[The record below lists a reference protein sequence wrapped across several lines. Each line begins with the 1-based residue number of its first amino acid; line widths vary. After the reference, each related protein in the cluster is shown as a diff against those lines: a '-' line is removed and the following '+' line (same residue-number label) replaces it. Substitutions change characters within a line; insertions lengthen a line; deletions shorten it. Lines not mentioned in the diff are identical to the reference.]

1 MAALDMLLKILDQ
14 AVSQDPQ
21 VVKFAEGKLK
31 EWEDKPE
38 FYKTLLISLQI
49 AVVIGRIARTDLKTW
64 PDLVPKLLQEVRSQD
79 SIVQYNALLTLNHV
93 IKGLVSKRLASDRKT
108 FKEVCSG
115 LLGFVLELWIH
126 HSNNFISHLSSNQ
139 VQSAEQSLKMSVLT
153 LKVLRKLVVE
163 GTCDDVLDSSL
174 MLLKLLVERIPA
186 LLTLRSQ
193 FLSVNIIGEKLEKLI
208 LIGMKTLLDTLDRQP
223 LPFVDVLE
231 GSLNMAIKFSFV
243 CTEKDILFEM
253 FIVHCIN
260 LIRKAIKCKDY
271 KLQKDSHSAE
281 CTNVKIQKAQEP
293 SGNCSASLCNYQA
306 TVLLLYATI
315 RQLFCF
321 SMRPS
326 DNCSASLYDHQAT
339 VLLLYATIRQLFC
352 FSMRPSD
359 NCSASLYDH
368 QIKQNIF
375 TKDLLVELCHQLVFK
390 YFPLTSQEV
399 NEWQNDPES
408 YLTDEAGDSAEYLI
422 RPCTENLFLCL
433 YYEHRPI
440 FTDVLADMVNQLS
453 ASYNR
458 EDLESLRMREAVYF
472 ALGLASY
479 ELFGDFNFDKYFQE
493 TLIIELEDSSAS
505 MKIIHRRILW
515 LIGRWIDVSFSKESR
530 IILYRVLVKML
541 DRKEDLVLH
550 KKAESCQKNT
560 EHCPAL
566 YISLYMEYS
575 LSNSLIG
582 ISKHS
587 PTLISSLRECNSLKL
602 FLVFE
607 RPLGKTV
614 LSAYRCP
621 GMRYKGTF
629 GILYYVNIVL
639 RKQMG
644 VLNVISI
651 LIERAGREM
660 KPYATA
666 LCQYLPH
673 LWADSAEHNMLRCVV
688 VSTLR
693 HIVEALGSESVVLH
707 PLLLSV
713 IHLSTDHTQPSHVYL
728 IDDGLELWFAV
739 MQNSPV
745 MTEDFLAAFAVL
757 PAILEQTSENFKT
770 CVSIIESYILLDAL
784 NVLKIHSSSLVGI
797 IDTLLGQ
804 MKDEGNILLSELIQK
819 LLILLPNET
828 SILFETVL
836 SKILKI
842 ILEDKE
848 YPRVMTS
855 YLTIFGYV
863 LLHNSTIFFNML
875 QKYCFDVNEKPER
888 AAARFIDVWL
898 EKVDF
903 MSNDKSRQITA
914 MALISLLPL
923 NAEFVNERFAL
934 ILDAVVN
941 VLHGVS
947 AENSDEQSSALMNPS
962 DSCNDQ
968 NFEKEQ
974 NCGDQ
979 RKKQLV
985 LAAFHHFHGRRKWPP
1000 SQFTPAKATGC
1011 PRPFKGVLEDLSAR
1025 VQGTIQPLS
1034 LLLTLE
1040 WVGLPGY
1047 VAEKLRYVQL
1057 FNRSRNNRHAKQ
1069 DAIHFPA
1076 HSFGVVSSQF
1086 YSGDGPK

>member
-38 FYKTLLISLQI
+38 FYKTLLDICFNQALPSHIRWIGILSFKNGIEKYWRRAINRIFTEEDKNYLKSLLISSFTEQVNQISLQI

-281 CTNVKIQKAQEP
+281 CTNVKIQKAQE
-293 SGNCSASLCNYQA
+293 
-306 TVLLLYATI
+306 
-315 RQLFCF
+315 
-321 SMRPS
+321 
-326 DNCSASLYDHQAT
+326 
-339 VLLLYATIRQLFC
+339 
-352 FSMRPSD
+352 
-359 NCSASLYDH
+359 
-368 QIKQNIF
+368 IKQNIF

-541 DRKEDLVLH
+541 DRKEDLVVRVTASKTL
-550 KKAESCQKNT
+550 KDAIDDYQFENKDILPYLKDLWERLFC
-560 EHCPAL
+560 L
-566 YISLYMEYS
+566 
-575 LSNSLIG
+575 LIDVQ
-582 ISKHS
+582 
-587 PTLISSLRECNSLKL
+587 ECDTK
-602 FLVFE
+602 
-607 RPLGKTV
+607 
-614 LSAYRCP
+614 
-621 GMRYKGTF
+621 
-629 GILYYVNIVL
+629 
-639 RKQMG
+639 MG

-979 RKKQLV
+979 RKKQMM
-985 LAAFHHFHGRRKWPP
+985 
-1000 SQFTPAKATGC
+1000 AKDIISS
-1011 PRPFKGVLEDLSAR
+1011 V
-1025 VQGTIQPLS
+1025 S
-1034 LLLTLE
+1034 LLDFVKLKITETRNTLGDE
-1040 WVGLPGY
+1040 QFQFHMDTLDSMVS
-1047 VAEKLRYVQL
+1047 KQL
-1057 FNRSRNNRHAKQ
+1057 ISLL
-1069 DAIHFPA
+1069 
-1076 HSFGVVSSQF
+1076 G
-1086 YSGDGPK
+1086 